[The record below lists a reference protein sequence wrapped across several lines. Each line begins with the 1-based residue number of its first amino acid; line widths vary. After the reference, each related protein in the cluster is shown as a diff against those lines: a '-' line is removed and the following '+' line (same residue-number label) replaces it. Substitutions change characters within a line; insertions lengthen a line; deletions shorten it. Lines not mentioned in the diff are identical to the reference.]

1 MLDHSP
7 LFADRIRAFLSF
19 LLAPVSLRP
28 ALLRL
33 LLSLLLLVSQQIGM
47 THGYTHLRPAGDSS
61 VQPGQDNGKGNK
73 RLADLSCDDCL
84 SIAQIA
90 VAIGSPILTAAA
102 SPFTFG
108 PVATPATLAS
118 CLRTTCVFQ
127 PRAPPQA

>member
-1 MLDHSP
+1 MRP
-7 LFADRIRAFLSF
+7 VLF
-19 LLAPVSLRP
+19 
-28 ALLRL
+28 RL

-47 THGYTHLRPAGDSS
+47 THGYTHLSVAGEGGARANVASEAD
-61 VQPGQDNGKGNK
+61 KGSK

-102 SPFTFG
+102 SPFSFG
-108 PVATPATLAS
+108 PVATPATLVS

>member
-1 MLDHSP
+1 MRP
-7 LFADRIRAFLSF
+7 VLF
-19 LLAPVSLRP
+19 
-28 ALLRL
+28 RL

-47 THGYTHLRPAGDSS
+47 THGYTHLGAAGDGRAQIGARAGDTTAS
-61 VQPGQDNGKGNK
+61 DAGKGGK

-127 PRAPPQA
+127 SRAPPQA

>member
-1 MLDHSP
+1 M
-7 LFADRIRAFLSF
+7 
-19 LLAPVSLRP
+19 SLRP
-28 ALLRL
+28 VLFRL

-47 THGYTHLRPAGDSS
+47 THGYTHLGAAGESGARANVAGAASKD
-61 VQPGQDNGKGNK
+61 DKGEKGGK
-73 RLADLSCDDCL
+73 RLADLSCDNCL

-102 SPFTFG
+102 SPFSFG